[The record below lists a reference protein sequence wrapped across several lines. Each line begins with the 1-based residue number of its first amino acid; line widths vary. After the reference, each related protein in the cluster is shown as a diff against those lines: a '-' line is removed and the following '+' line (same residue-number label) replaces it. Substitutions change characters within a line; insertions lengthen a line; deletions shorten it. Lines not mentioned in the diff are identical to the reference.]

1 MSVLQDR
8 KQKPVIGLT
17 WDKVKK
23 LSPERF
29 GICDVINYVE
39 RKLQKLAM
47 IGNDHDRYLKQLKEL
62 PVV

>member
-1 MSVLQDR
+1 MSLLQDR

-23 LSPERF
+23 LSPEGF
-29 GICDVINYVE
+29 GICDVIDYVE

-47 IGNDHDRYLKQLKEL
+47 IGNDHDRYWKQFNKFF
-62 PVV
+62 